1 MKSPINKRTILLLVM
16 VITVMAIVGITF
28 FAKASTTNP
37 YVIEI
42 VDKGDK
48 AIAKNNQIQIEQKI
62 IESESTDTD
71 LVYELKLSNLLKR
84 QDNIELALIIDSSY
98 SMMEN
103 TLKQTI
109 DNKIQS
115 LVTSILTE
123 VPNTR
128 ISVSDNHGIKQALS
142 NNANSI
148 NTAVSSIIYGSGNS
162 LKDGVQYGTNTL
174 STAPNTDRYV
184 LIVTDSTDNIE
195 QSMIEITDNNIK
207 TISILYDFTNNK
219 MGTPDDGK
227 YGSVH
232 MIETLDNNAIIDDIN
247 NNIPNITASNILA
260 SEILPY
266 FDLTI
271 LQKGNNTTIE
281 TNEKGFLCKIDRV
294 KNNEAEVIKY
304 KLSMKQNVKIDRNII
319 FKALNSSEK
328 ITLNYKIY
336 NLPKEISLTK
346 ENTPTFTIC
355 ETYTLKIKAVNE
367 RNTSAEVEGVDF
379 VIEGKDEQG
388 NIVYQNTL
396 RTDKYGY
403 VTIKGIKTL
412 DEVTY
417 SIKPIVNKL
426 GFEETS
432 SRNIIIDNDY
442 LGRRVLEAKAD
453 GLKSTVDDIERIV
466 EVEFPIK
473 VQSFKL
479 EINTV
484 ELSKNNVKLSNV
496 EYRLIQP
503 KLNSKY
509 EMDVLYG
516 KTDENGQLIFNPAV
530 MTKAGTYDYILSQ
543 MNEVTGYTS
552 AGNVTIRLTFDNQG
566 KITKTQIRYNDNV
579 ELVDWNDKYV
589 KLNVGNENALGDA
602 FNFELNLK
610 DSKTGQAVVGAKYTV
625 TVTTSKNEV
634 FTYGGN
640 VTDIDGR
647 INLQLP
653 GTGEV
658 HIAIVEEA
666 PALGYAK
673 CATAKEFN
681 IHREDSEVKYA
692 YGSNSSAKNHFEI
705 TCKTVEDKVVVD
717 LESTLKE
724 ERNIVTIKASDII
737 EQPTLGLMNVGIELI
752 NKVTGKS
759 YGTVYTDEN
768 GEATFQIDEETQG
781 TYEFNAI
788 ANDIPYGYTNIP
800 DPIRFNIHFDENGF
814 IDSVNDISDV
824 QKLEYQLKEDSEQK
838 LHVAYMEFAL
848 DMDSNLARYFEIL
861 LTDKDTNVPIEG
873 ATYNLEIQAGNFVKQ
888 IKGRPTNAD
897 GKISTRIAVDTSTM
911 NEVTVTVQQMSTRIG
926 YRADEGAQEI
936 TLILTNNNIVH
947 TPEAVYPNNAGGKQI
962 RYAELIGNT
971 IRYNHTNRKK
981 DISDLIL
988 NIHITTMDKTTDA
1001 VIGGIS
1007 VNAKNTPVVMQLP
1020 EGDITKEIKDS
1031 NGNILDSTK
1040 TTSITPPEVGY
1051 ASFEDLKVIGASITN
1066 EQEYEVAIIV
1076 DRKLVRCKLTFSYN
1090 EYSEMIEL
1098 INVET
1103 VWGNRLI
1110 RYKNFSSYESEKGY
1124 ESDVNLEIYAN
1135 YPGYPDDVPGDGT
1148 GDGTGD
1154 GSGDGTG
1161 EELDKLKGLL
1171 KLDLTKADLENQ
1183 NMLYGAKYDITID
1196 RPDGTRIVKS
1206 DVEVNENDIELEEV
1220 YVTKGSIIYITEV
1233 TAPLGYEI
1241 NDTVSLKVID
1251 VNENTKEV
1259 TLEKQQDSYNIP
1271 RAILEKEQTT
1281 VTSEGETL
1289 SCYKLNMYDVQYD
1302 KFQFK
1307 ISTVDRETLKG
1318 VEGYQFE
1325 ISNNQGSQK
1334 VSNSTNTEGESNTLI
1349 GGRYDDRSSP
1359 ISYTI
1364 TKVKTGKYYKPLE
1377 NPITVQVYF
1386 KPDRTVDTVATLAG
1400 QTDPNYSVT
1409 GNALGQW
1416 HFEGTN
1422 SVDNNGQIIYDI
1434 AIVINVENLD
1444 PLKVEIETINKFTR
1458 SVVQNVQYSITP
1470 SVVPASGST
1479 NIDVSYTEAGANRRY
1494 IMIQTVPDNYLSA
1507 RDLNFSIIYDEDGNI
1522 LEMPT
1527 TSSTDMQIVSYGGKT
1542 VKLQVQIEPRVPI
1555 AITNLNYFDQTE
1567 VLQGGEFKVIGMTSV
1582 VQTNSNGQ
1590 AKGLLGAYGENED
1603 ITYTI
1608 QQTKA
1613 RLGYTEVEPF
1623 DIIVS
1628 YGTNREIINVRLAE
1642 PNNRL
1647 VTASYVQP
1655 SNPTHFGYNAT
1666 DKGIIVLAISNYKA
1680 VSINIENVDRQNV
1693 NKYLAGTDYKITS
1706 DINTGGTAT
1715 TDGNGQ
1721 ALAYVGKSGFDRT
1734 VHYTIEETK
1743 PSAGY
1748 QAFGTKIYL
1757 DVDFDANGYITGCSI
1772 INNPSIAN
1780 IATASKVTPIVTI
1793 EDNFKINIKL
1803 KNNPLMKVNITKV
1816 DANNEETVIKN
1827 VTFSV
1832 TGTLD
1837 NVEYTK
1843 DSVTTNQNGKATA
1856 NIYKTLDNKTMLFT
1870 IKETKKSP
1878 FYEWIDDI
1886 KLEVSFDI
1894 TGKMLQE
1901 NGYRV
1906 VAGNEHVNIT
1916 NVDPD
1921 NFQIDI
1927 TITNEEI
1934 KAFGVHLYTDDVYD
1948 SNKKVQQASWDT
1960 YLTDR
1965 EQTGYV
1971 PDNGY
1976 RKTFKTGRDDNGD
1989 GVPDLAYG
1997 EDFQIMGEYG
2007 GGAGTRILR
2016 LVTNNSWLP
2025 TQYYKDGNINNSA
2038 YRLSA
2043 YNILISIQFDDE
2055 GKIVGNPRL
2064 ITGDNRYI
2072 GWLLDERYVS
2082 VTKSGNYGINI
2093 TVHYYPVL
2101 QFKITAQDMYTDQNL
2116 YSTFRLSTSP
2126 STGNTTCVKDGY
2138 IGYNS
2143 SYGAGRHWTT
2153 DYTTGQN
2160 VYKTLS
2166 NIENEQPE
2174 FTETTSDGMTLYGR
2188 HLYLYEMNEPTSP
2201 VQYQKYRPRY
2211 MRYYDS
2217 RKIAKIKVLYK
2228 GLGEIYSA
2236 EIIETYSRN
2245 NITNKAEIFDDIKL
2259 NIDRNTHSMDI
2270 RIKYAPITTISLRVR
2285 DAVSKAPISGVKVY
2299 PYSSGAVTSTSY
2311 EYRTTLDYSTN
2322 RNGNAY
2328 WTYWGANIADGKTI
2342 YNISLGD
2349 IDKGYFGSSSNENT
2363 FRYIQVE
2370 VTYGQDGRIASA
2382 RVLNKD
2388 GFNNIAAKVDDT
2400 CYGTTQL
2407 KLVFELQRKL
2417 GMQINK
2423 QDKYNNNTK
2432 LSAKFKIKNNIDTS
2446 GVATEYVI
2454 NTGYAK
2460 EQIAGRVIANNTVEY
2475 TLSEE
2480 TVPDGYKPLDQNLK
2494 LIVKYRSDGTIQ
2506 AAYPGNEY
2514 SSRNLRVDYICKT
2527 ARKDNSLLEKDIEI
2541 SILNEPKV
2549 AVQLE
2554 LADKFYNNIKIDNVT
2569 FRMTNSEGD
2578 EAIGNLVTNSS
2589 GNIYTYIGAVYPGKT
2604 VTYTIEQQSKANG
2617 YYQLTNPITF
2627 KVTFDSTGKPV
2638 DIPVLDGAYS
2648 QEHSSILTT
2657 NVTKFRE
2664 NKTVNIRVYNM
2675 PEKVNLGI
2683 TKYDGLN
2690 SNPLQNVQFKVTA
2703 EENGA
2708 IRDINDI
2715 LTDGNGN
2722 AVVQIDTFKEDAGE
2736 RNVIYTISEV
2746 QAVDTYRKIQEFKIQ
2761 VMYEEK
2767 GGIATWQVLSNE
2779 SNLSY
2784 SVYKRGNTSIQK
2796 IGDTYAHMKL
2806 NVPNDNTY
2814 DLIIKDEDINFNGLG
2829 IKGTQ
2834 YDVSINGVIK
2844 NVSPTD
2850 GNGYT
2855 KLNNLTE
2862 NGSIQIRIAERT
2874 IGDGYRQNVEN
2885 NIILEISKAATGQ
2898 YALALNPTLMNNYTI
2913 SNTANSTSVEPEY
2926 RIDLTPN
2933 TYAIVSVNETYG
2945 QVKVTFYN
2953 ETKAELTL
2961 IKQDI
2966 NTNAI
2971 IPDVEFKITAKNV
2984 NTNQETVLT
2993 ESTLTDEN
3001 GEIYFDLGV
3010 APQNKTIE
3018 YTFEELAAPTP
3029 SQTYPNIL
3037 PPQKVTVVYDMYGR
3051 ISSITTGNKLRTS
3064 AFKEHNEDACGSIIT
3079 IIRNGE
3085 LDLEPDPADPGG
3097 PGIIV
3102 PKYTVKIV
3110 SEDVDTGRRINGS
3123 TFDLEVNTVD
3133 GNTLTQLPLSQNG
3146 IDLPNT
3152 TGNLCS
3158 DGKIHTDAEI
3168 EQGGLK
3174 ILERGIIKTERISY
3188 EGDIIINV
3196 SQTGFAYGYI
3206 PGMQKVIGQVK
3217 LKTSFLD
3224 NPDGST
3230 DQLLKVDTI
3239 DNDGLEVVIDE
3250 TTREITITVKN
3261 ESRVQLTIQKLNA
3274 YEKELDTKDPDTG
3287 ETMKTRDP
3295 IKGASFT
3302 VTSKILTTTSSQD
3315 TDLNVAT
3322 RETGVDGITSEP
3334 IGKVYPGKT
3343 VLYTIH
3349 ENPLDGYDQIEDI
3362 EIAVV
3367 YDLKGNINYIELMSA
3382 YKDILN
3388 WTDIESSFIG
3398 TRDINIP
3405 VLNIPSKGEYKF
3417 ILEKHD
3423 VDDGLYPDL
3432 LPGAEFEITV
3442 EEQFGERKTWRS
3454 ITNSEGKIVSSYFNG
3469 YGVINVVIKEIS
3481 APPGYALDTVPK
3493 YITLFRDKDTGYIQ
3507 KYSSDVNIDIST
3519 DNEIVTLKPVDKSAD
3534 NTYGIIIDKTDVD
3547 TEAKIVADT
3556 AEFEVTITKIEEE
3569 QPEIPDEP
3577 TDPVDPEETFEGS
3590 ENREE
3595 QTPPVEDPHSE
3606 ENNNESET
3614 TEEGEQETITYREK
3628 LDTMVTN
3635 NGRATLR
3642 TIQAPE
3648 EEGTY
3653 IYKIKETKAPKGYEE
3668 HPDEVVF
3675 EITFGKDV
3683 QGDMVIKSVKKIS
3696 GKYADIMSIKAEL
3709 KGQTVGFT
3717 IGNKSKDMVL
3727 DDDEYLLNIH
3737 KVDEDGNKIPST
3749 AIFKVTMPDGETKYV
3764 ETNNQ
3769 GKLNLSQMKLPKEAC
3784 EQEFEIQEIMAP
3796 EGYVINREPVKIK
3809 IKFVQDQNGQIVID
3823 ASNITIVAPGNNVT
3837 TAELNDRII
3846 NIDIKNVLGSEPSD
3860 VDRGR
3865 YNIILT
3871 KIDADTKQ
3879 IIPKEAEITVALENG
3894 QRILSRTKED
3904 GKIKILE
3911 IKAPAKAGD
3920 YEYAIKETKA
3930 PEGYALNNDLQI
3942 FKITFEED
3950 ANDPTQLVI
3959 TNAQVVQNQQI
3970 VSILDVKSYANN
3982 TVEIDVENE
3991 KNRDLLYLK
4000 SKLDST
4006 NDVIYNVYQ
4015 KEDLPAKLSWETE
4028 NPDKANNPSAKLYR
4042 VDQPVIDTKT
4052 ILDKASAT
4060 YRGITVAEFV
4070 GNLDTNAEKVI
4081 IYDYEGKEVAETD
4094 IIKTEY
4100 KLKAIKGNQE
4110 LNYTIVVK
4118 GDVDDGKKKN
4128 PGDGWLTNADATIV
4142 KTTLGDKTKN
4152 KFNELSLFK
4161 KMAADIDNNGLLTN
4175 ADATK
4180 IKEKLQQK

>member
-1 MKSPINKRTILLLVM
+1 MKSLINRKIILAL
-16 VITVMAIVGITF
+16 VITVTVIAILGVTF
-28 FAKASTTNP
+28 FAKANTTNP

-42 VDKGDK
+42 VDEGQK
-48 AIAKNNQIQIEQKI
+48 AIAKNNQLQIEQKI

-84 QDNIELALIIDSSY
+84 EDNIELALVIDSSY
-98 SMMEN
+98 SMSEN
-103 TLKQTI
+103 TLKETI
-109 DNKIQS
+109 NTKINA
-115 LVTSILTE
+115 LVTSILTN
-123 VPNTR
+123 VPNIK
-128 ISVSDNHGIKQALS
+128 ISVSDNHGVRQALS
-142 NNANSI
+142 NNASTI
-148 NTAVSSIIYGSGNS
+148 TAAISSVIYGQGNS
-162 LKDGVQYGTNTL
+162 LKDGVEHGENSL
-174 STAPNTDRYV
+174 STQANTGRYV

-195 QSMIEITDNNIK
+195 ESMIRLTDNNIK
-207 TISILYDFTNNK
+207 TISVLYDFTNNK
-219 MGTPDDGK
+219 MGTPEDSK

-232 MIETLDNNAIIDDIN
+232 MIETLNNNDIINEIN
-247 NNIPNITASNILA
+247 SNIPNVTLSNVLP
-260 SEILPY
+260 SEILSY
-266 FDLTI
+266 FDVTI

-281 TNEKGFLCKIDRV
+281 TNEEGFSGEISCI
-294 KNNEAEVIKY
+294 KNNEPEVIKY
-304 KLSMKQNVKIDRNII
+304 KLAMKQNVKIDRNII
-319 FKALNSSEK
+319 YKALNSSEN
-328 ITLNYKIY
+328 ISLNYKMY
-336 NLPKEISLTK
+336 NLPKELTLQK

-379 VIEGKDEQG
+379 AIEGKDKNG

-396 RTDKYGY
+396 TTDKYGY

-426 GFEETS
+426 GFDKTE

-442 LGRRVLEAKAD
+442 LGRRVLEAITD
-453 GLKSTVDDIERIV
+453 GLKYKVDDIERIV
-466 EVEFPIK
+466 EVEMPIK

-479 EINTV
+479 EINTT
-484 ELSKNNVKLSNV
+484 ELNKNDTRLSNI
-496 EYRLIQP
+496 EMRLIQP

-516 KTDENGQLIFNPAV
+516 KTDENGQLVFNPAV

-552 AGNVTIRLTFDNQG
+552 AGNVTIRLTFNSQG
-566 KITKTQIRYNDNV
+566 KITKTEVKYNDNV
-579 ELVDWNDKYV
+579 QLVDWNETHV
-589 KLNVGNENALGDA
+589 KLNIGNENALGDT
-602 FNFELNLK
+602 FNFELNLR
-610 DSKTGQAVVGAKYTV
+610 DSKTAEPVVGAKYTV

-634 FTYGGN
+634 FTYGNN
-640 VTDIDGR
+640 VTDINGK
-647 INLQLP
+647 INLKLP
-653 GTGEV
+653 GSGEV
-658 HIAIVEEA
+658 HIAIVEEM
-666 PALGYAK
+666 PAMGYAK
-673 CATAKEFN
+673 CSTVKEFN

-705 TCKTVEDKVVVD
+705 TCKTIEDKVVVD
-717 LESTLKE
+717 TESSLKS

-737 EQPTLGLMNVGIELI
+737 EEPTLGLMNVGIELV

-768 GEATFQIDEETQG
+768 GEAIFEIDEETQG
-781 TYEFNAI
+781 NYEFNAI
-788 ANDIPYGYTNIP
+788 INDIPYGYTNIL
-800 DPIRFNIHFDENGF
+800 DPIKFNIHFDENGF
-814 IDSVNDISDV
+814 IDSVNDITDV
-824 QKLEYQLKEDSEQK
+824 QKIEYQLKEDSEQK
-838 LHVAYMEFAL
+838 LHVGYIEFAL

-861 LTDKDTNVPIEG
+861 LTDKDTNAPIEG
-873 ATYNLEIQAGNFVKQ
+873 ATYNLEIQAGDFVKQ
-888 IKGRPTNAD
+888 IKGRPTNAN
-897 GKISTRIAVDTSTM
+897 GMISTRIAVDTSSI
-911 NEVTVTVQQMSTRIG
+911 NELTVTVQQMSTKIG
-926 YRADEGAQEI
+926 YKADEGAQEI

-947 TPEAVYPNNAGGKQI
+947 TPEAVYPNNAGGQQV
-962 RYAELIGNT
+962 RYAELNGNT

-1001 VIGGIS
+1001 VIGGVS
-1007 VNAKNTPVVMQLP
+1007 VNAKNVPVVMQLP

-1031 NGNILDSTK
+1031 EGNTLDITK
-1040 TTSITPPEVGY
+1040 KTSITPPEVGY
-1051 ASFEDLKVIGASITN
+1051 TSFEDLKVIGTSITN
-1066 EQEYEVAIIV
+1066 EQEYEVKMVV
-1076 DRKLVRCKLTFSYN
+1076 DQKLIRCKLTFSYN

-1098 INVET
+1098 VNVET
-1103 VWGNRLI
+1103 IWGNRLI

-1135 YPGYPDDVPGDGT
+1135 YPGYPDDVPG
-1148 GDGTGD
+1148 
-1154 GSGDGTG
+1154 TG

-1171 KLDLTKADLENQ
+1171 RLDLTKADLENN

-1206 DVEVNENDIELEEV
+1206 NVEVNENDIELEEA
-1220 YVTKGSIIYITEV
+1220 YVTEGSIIYITEV
-1233 TAPLGYEI
+1233 KAPLGYEV
-1241 NDTVSLKVID
+1241 NDTVSLKVTD

-1259 TLEKQQDSYNIP
+1259 TLEKQPDSYNIP

-1281 VTSEGETL
+1281 VTKEEETL

-1307 ISTVDRETLKG
+1307 ISTIDRETTKG

-1334 VSNSTNTEGESNTLI
+1334 VSNSTNAEGESNTLV
-1349 GGRYDDRSSP
+1349 GGRYDEKSSP

-1364 TKVKTGKYYKPLE
+1364 TKVKTGTYYKPLE

-1386 KPDRTVDTVATLAG
+1386 KADRTVDTVATLAG
-1400 QTDPNYSVT
+1400 QTDPNYSET

-1422 SVDNNGQIIYDI
+1422 SVDNKGQIIYDI

-1444 PLKVEIETINKFTR
+1444 PLKVEIETINKFTTKPV
-1458 SVVQNVQYSITP
+1458 SNVMYQITP
-1470 SVVPASGST
+1470 SVKEAIGST
-1479 NIDVSYTEAGANRRY
+1479 NIDVSYAEAGAIRNY
-1494 IMIQTVPDNYLSA
+1494 KMIQTVPDNYLSA
-1507 RDLNFSIIYDEDGNI
+1507 KDLNFSITYDDEGNI
-1522 LEMPT
+1522 LQTPT
-1527 TSSTDMQIVSYGGKT
+1527 TLSTDMKIVSYSGKT

-1567 VLQGGEFKVIGMTSV
+1567 VLQGGEFKVIGMTSS
-1582 VQTNSNGQ
+1582 VQTNSSGQ
-1590 AKGLLGAYGENED
+1590 AKAMLGTYGENED

-1613 RLGYTEVEPF
+1613 RFGYAEVDPF

-1628 YGTNREIINVRLAE
+1628 YGANREITNVRLAE
-1642 PNNRL
+1642 PNNRF
-1647 VTASYVQP
+1647 VTVSYIQP
-1655 SNPTHFGYNAT
+1655 SNPTHYGYNFT

-1680 VSINIENVDRQNV
+1680 VSINIENVDRQNTS
-1693 NKYLAGTDYKITS
+1693 KYLAGTDYKVTS
-1706 DINTGGTAT
+1706 DINTTGSST
-1715 TDGNGQ
+1715 TDQNGQ
-1721 ALAYVGKSGFDRT
+1721 ALTYVGKSGFDRT

-1743 PSAGY
+1743 PSQGY

-1757 DVDFDANGYITGCSI
+1757 DVDFDANGYITSCNI
-1772 INNPSIAN
+1772 VNNPDIAN

-1793 EDNFKINIKL
+1793 DDNFKINIKL
-1803 KNNPLMKVNITKV
+1803 KNNPLMKINIKKV

-1827 VTFSV
+1827 VSFSV
-1832 TGTLD
+1832 VGTLD
-1837 NVEYTK
+1837 DVEYTR
-1843 DSVTTNQNGKATA
+1843 DSVTTDQNGKATA
-1856 NIYKTLDNKTMLFT
+1856 NIYKTLDSKTMLFT

-1886 KLEVSFDI
+1886 KLEVSFDA

-1901 NGYRV
+1901 NAYRV

-1916 NVDPD
+1916 NVNPD
-1921 NFQIDI
+1921 NFQIDM
-1927 TITNEEI
+1927 TIDNEEI

-1948 SNKKVQQASWDT
+1948 SNKKVGQATWDV
-1960 YLTDR
+1960 YLTDK

-1976 RKTFKTGRDDNGD
+1976 RKTFITGRDDDKD

-1997 EDFQIMGEYG
+1997 EDFQIMGEHG
-2007 GGAGTRILR
+2007 GTAGTRILR

-2025 TQYYKDGNINNSA
+2025 KQYYKDGNINNSV
-2038 YRLSA
+2038 YSLST
-2043 YNILISIQFDDE
+2043 YNILVSVEFDDE
-2055 GKIVGNPRL
+2055 GKIVGNPKL
-2064 ITGDNRYI
+2064 ITGNTTYI

-2082 VTKSGNYGINI
+2082 VSKAGNYGINI

-2101 QFKITAQDMYTDQNL
+2101 QFKIAAQDMYTNQNL

-2126 STGNTTCVKDGY
+2126 STGNTTYVKDGY
-2138 IGYNS
+2138 IGYS
-2143 SYGAGRHWTT
+2143 GMYGIGRHWTT
-2153 DYTTGQN
+2153 DYATGQN
-2160 VYKTLS
+2160 VYKSLS
-2166 NIENEQPE
+2166 NIENQQPE

-2188 HLYLYEMNEPTSP
+2188 YLYLYEMNEPTIP

-2211 MRYYDS
+2211 MTHYDS

-2228 GLGEIYSA
+2228 GLGELYSA
-2236 EIIETYSRN
+2236 EIVETYSKN
-2245 NITNKAEIFDDIKL
+2245 NITNKAMIFDNIKL
-2259 NIDRNTHSMDI
+2259 NIDRNTHSIDI
-2270 RIKYAPITTISLRVR
+2270 GIKYAPITTISLKVQ
-2285 DAVSKAPISGVKVY
+2285 DAISKAPISGVKVY
-2299 PYSSGAVTSTSY
+2299 PYSSGVVTSTSY
-2311 EYRTTLDYSTN
+2311 EYRTTLYYYTN
-2322 RNGNAY
+2322 RNGNAN

-2342 YNISLGD
+2342 YNISLAD
-2349 IDKGYFGSSSNENT
+2349 IDKGYFGSSSSENT

-2382 RVLNKD
+2382 KVLNKD
-2388 GFNNIAAKVDDT
+2388 GFNNIAAIIDES
-2400 CYGTTQL
+2400 CYGTTEL
-2407 KLVFELQRKL
+2407 KLTFELQRKL

-2423 QDKYNNNTK
+2423 QDKYNNNTN
-2432 LSAKFKIKNNIDTS
+2432 LSAKFKITNNMDTS
-2446 GVATEYVI
+2446 GVAIEHII
-2454 NTGYAK
+2454 NTGSRK
-2460 EQIAGRVIANNTVEY
+2460 EQIAGRVIANNTIEY

-2506 AAYPGNEY
+2506 SAYPGNEY
-2514 SSRNLRVDYICKT
+2514 SSQNLRVDYICNT

-2541 SILNEPKV
+2541 TILNEPKV

-2554 LADKFYNNIKIDNVT
+2554 LADKFYNNIKLDNVT

-2578 EAIGNLVTNSS
+2578 EAVGNLVTNSS
-2589 GNIYTYIGAVYPGKT
+2589 GNIYTYIGAVYPDKT

-2617 YYQLTNPITF
+2617 YYKLTNPITF
-2627 KVTFDSTGKPV
+2627 KITFDNTGKPV
-2638 DIPVLDGAYS
+2638 DIPVLEGTYS
-2648 QEHSSILTT
+2648 QEYSSILTT
-2657 NVTKFRE
+2657 DITKFR
-2664 NKTVNIRVYNM
+2664 NDKTVNIRVYNM
-2675 PEKVNLGI
+2675 PETVNLGI
-2683 TKYDGLN
+2683 KKYDGLN
-2690 SNPLQNVQFKVTA
+2690 NNPLQNVQFKVTV
-2703 EENGA
+2703 EENGT
-2708 IRDINDI
+2708 IREINDI

-2722 AVVQIDTFKEDAGE
+2722 AVLQIDTFREEAEE

-2746 QAVDTYRKIQEFKIQ
+2746 QALDTYRKIQEFKIQ

-2779 SNLSY
+2779 SNLKY
-2784 SVYKRGNTSIQK
+2784 NVYKRGNTSIQK
-2796 IGDTYAHMKL
+2796 IGDTYAHIKL
-2806 NVPNDNTY
+2806 DVPNDNTY
-2814 DLIIKDEDINFNGLG
+2814 DLIIKDEDKNFRGLG
-2829 IKGTQ
+2829 IQGTK
-2834 YDVSINGVIK
+2834 YDVSINGVIQ
-2844 NVSPTD
+2844 NVNETD
-2850 GNGYT
+2850 ARGNI

-2862 NGSIQIRIAERT
+2862 NGSIQIRIAEKV
-2874 IGDGYRQNVEN
+2874 IGDGYRQNIEN
-2885 NIILEISKAATGQ
+2885 NIILEISKAATGP
-2898 YALALNPTLMNNYTI
+2898 YTLALNTTLMNNYTI
-2913 SNTANSTSVEPEY
+2913 SNTANSTAVEPEY
-2926 RIDLTPN
+2926 RIDLTGN

-2953 ETKAELTL
+2953 ETKSELTL

-2966 NTNAI
+2966 NTNQNI
-2971 IPDVEFKITAKNV
+2971 SNLEFKITAKNV

-3010 APQNKTIE
+3010 SPQNAIIE
-3018 YTFEELAAPTP
+3018 YTFEELAAPIP
-3029 SQTYPNIL
+3029 STIYPNIL
-3037 PPQKVTVVYDMYGR
+3037 SPQKVTVTYDMYGR
-3051 ISSITTGNKLRTS
+3051 ISNITTSNNLRTS
-3064 AFKEHNEDACGSIIT
+3064 AFKEHNQNACGSIIT

-3085 LDLEPDPADPGG
+3085 LDLESDPNNSGG

-3102 PKYTVKIV
+3102 PKYTVKVV

-3123 TFDLEVNTVD
+3123 TFDLEVNSGD
-3133 GNTLTQLPLSQNG
+3133 GNTLTLLPLSQDG
-3146 IDLPNT
+3146 TDLPNV

-3188 EGDIIINV
+3188 EGDITINV

-3217 LKTSFLD
+3217 LTTTFLD
-3224 NPDGST
+3224 NPNGTT
-3230 DQLLKVDTI
+3230 DKLLKVDTI

-3250 TTREITITVKN
+3250 NTREIIITVKN
-3261 ESRVQLTIQKLNA
+3261 ESRVQLTIQKLNT
-3274 YEKELDTKDPDTG
+3274 YQKDDG
-3287 ETMKTRDP
+3287 TREP

-3302 VTSKILTTTSSQD
+3302 VTSQILTATSSQD
-3315 TDLNVAT
+3315 TDLNVNT
-3322 RETGVDGITSEP
+3322 RETGIDGITSEP

-3367 YDLKGNINYIELMSA
+3367 YDLKGNITYIELMSA

-3388 WTDIESSFIG
+3388 WTDIEASFIG

-3405 VLNIPSKGEYKF
+3405 VLNTPSKGEYKF

-3423 VDDGLYPDL
+3423 IDDGLYPDL

-3442 EEQFGERKTWRS
+3442 EEQFGQTKTWRA
-3454 ITNSEGKIVSSYFNG
+3454 ITNNEGKIISSYFNG

-3481 APPGYALDTVPK
+3481 APIGYALDSVPK
-3493 YITLFRDKDTGYIQ
+3493 YITLFRDKDTGNIQ

-3519 DNEIVTLKPVDKSAD
+3519 DNEIVTLKPVDKSAE

-3547 TEAKIVADT
+3547 TGEKIVADT
-3556 AEFEVTITKIEEE
+3556 AEFEVTITKVEEE
-3569 QPEIPDEP
+3569 KPEIPEEP
-3577 TDPVDPEETFEGS
+3577 TDPEEIPEES
-3590 ENREE
+3590 ENGEE
-3595 QTPPVEDPHSE
+3595 QMPSEEDLQSE
-3606 ENNNESET
+3606 ENSNEGET
-3614 TEEGEQETITYREK
+3614 TEDGEQEEITYKER
-3628 LDTMVTN
+3628 LDTMITN
-3635 NGRATLR
+3635 EGRAILKS
-3642 TIQAPE
+3642 IESPE
-3648 EEGTY
+3648 DEGTY
-3653 IYKIKETKAPKGYEE
+3653 IYTIKETKVPNGYEE

-3675 EITFGKDV
+3675 EITFARNT
-3683 QGDMVIKSVKKIS
+3683 QGDMIIKSVKKIS
-3696 GKYADIMSIKAEL
+3696 GEYAEVFAMKD
-3709 KGQTVGFT
+3709 QTVGFT

-3727 DDDEYLLNIH
+3727 EDDEYLLNIH
-3737 KVDEDGNKIPST
+3737 KVDEEGNKIPKT
-3749 AIFKVTMPDGETKYV
+3749 AIFKVIMPDGETKYV
-3764 ETNNQ
+3764 ETNEQ

-3784 EQEFEIQEIMAP
+3784 EQEFIIQEIMAP
-3796 EGYVINREPVKIK
+3796 EGYIINREPIKIK
-3809 IKFVQDQNGQIVID
+3809 INFVQDENGQIVIE
-3823 ASNITIVAPGNNVT
+3823 ASNIVVVAPGNNVT
-3837 TAELNDRII
+3837 SAELKDKVI

-3879 IIPKEAEITVALENG
+3879 IIPKETEITVTLENG

-3911 IKAPAKAGD
+3911 IKAPVKAGD

-3930 PEGYALNNDLQI
+3930 PEGYKLNDNLQI

-3950 ANDPTQLVI
+3950 ANDPTKLVI
-3959 TNAQVVQNQQI
+3959 TNVQVVQDQQST
-3970 VSILDVKSYANN
+3970 SILDVKSYNNN

-3991 KNRDLLYLK
+3991 KDEDTLYLK
-4000 SKLDST
+4000 SKLDNT

-4015 KEDLPAKLSWETE
+4015 KEDLPAKLSYEIEHPTT
-4028 NPDKANNPSAKLYR
+4028 ANNPSAKLYR

-4060 YRGITVAEFV
+4060 YKGITVAEFI

-4100 KLKAIKGNQE
+4100 KVKAIKGNQE

-4118 GDVDDGKKKN
+4118 GDIDDGKKKN
-4128 PGDGWLTNADATIV
+4128 PGDGWLTNADATIL
-4142 KTTLGDKTKN
+4142 KTVLGDKTTN

-4161 KMAADIDNNGLLTN
+4161 KMAADIDSNGLLTN
-4175 ADATK
+4175 SDATK
-4180 IKEKLQQK
+4180 IKVKLQQK